1 MMLKMKAYLEQQNRF
16 VSDVSHELRT
26 PLAVLDGHIN
36 LLNRWGKNDPE
47 VLDESL
53 QASLDEVDRMKKM
66 LEEMLALARLEN
78 VDLSSEE
85 LDCDVGKV
93 CNRALKN
100 FQLLHDDFEIVL
112 DNRLIYPTHARI
124 SENHFEQGLRIL
136 LDNAAKYSPDDRKEI
151 VITVSED
158 EQFVITSVSDKG
170 IGISE
175 EDINHLFERFFR
187 ADKARNREIG
197 GTGLGLP
204 ILARLAEN
212 YQGEI
217 EVNSEL
223 GLGSTF
229 TLKFPKIK

>member
-1 MMLKMKAYLEQQNRF
+1 M
-16 VSDVSHELRT
+16 
-26 PLAVLDGHIN
+26 DGHIN

-151 VITVSED
+151 VITVLISFSEIPIPLSD
-158 EQFVITSVSDKG
+158 TLVITNCSSSETV
-170 IGISE
+170 ITISLRSSGE
-175 EDINHLFERFFR
+175 YLAALSNRIRF
-187 ADKARNREIG
+187 
-197 GTGLGLP
+197 
-204 ILARLAEN
+204 
-212 YQGEI
+212 
-217 EVNSEL
+217 
-223 GLGSTF
+223 
-229 TLKFPKIK
+229 

>member
-1 MMLKMKAYLEQQNRF
+1 M
-16 VSDVSHELRT
+16 
-26 PLAVLDGHIN
+26 
-36 LLNRWGKNDPE
+36 
-47 VLDESL
+47 
-53 QASLDEVDRMKKM
+53 
-66 LEEMLALARLEN
+66 
-78 VDLSSEE
+78 
-85 LDCDVGKV
+85 
-93 CNRALKN
+93 
-100 FQLLHDDFEIVL
+100 
-112 DNRLIYPTHARI
+112 
-124 SENHFEQGLRIL
+124 
-136 LDNAAKYSPDDRKEI
+136 
-151 VITVSED
+151 ITVYED

-175 EDINHLFERFFR
+175 EDIDHLFERFFR

-197 GTGLGLP
+197 GTGLGLS

>member
-1 MMLKMKAYLEQQNRF
+1 M
-16 VSDVSHELRT
+16 
-26 PLAVLDGHIN
+26 
-36 LLNRWGKNDPE
+36 LLN
-47 VLDESL
+47 SL
-53 QASLDEVDRMKKM
+53 LM
-66 LEEMLALARLEN
+66 
-78 VDLSSEE
+78 
-85 LDCDVGKV
+85 
-93 CNRALKN
+93 
-100 FQLLHDDFEIVL
+100 IV
-112 DNRLIYPTHARI
+112 
-124 SENHFEQGLRIL
+124 
-136 LDNAAKYSPDDRKEI
+136 EI

-197 GTGLGLP
+197 GTGLGLS

>member
-1 MMLKMKAYLEQQNRF
+1 MQNQTQ
-16 VSDVSHELRT
+16 VV
-26 PLAVLDGHIN
+26 N
-36 LLNRWGKNDPE
+36 LNFLN
-47 VLDESL
+47 
-53 QASLDEVDRMKKM
+53 
-66 LEEMLALARLEN
+66 
-78 VDLSSEE
+78 
-85 LDCDVGKV
+85 
-93 CNRALKN
+93 
-100 FQLLHDDFEIVL
+100 
-112 DNRLIYPTHARI
+112 
-124 SENHFEQGLRIL
+124 
-136 LDNAAKYSPDDRKEI
+136 DRKEI

-197 GTGLGLP
+197 GTGLGLS